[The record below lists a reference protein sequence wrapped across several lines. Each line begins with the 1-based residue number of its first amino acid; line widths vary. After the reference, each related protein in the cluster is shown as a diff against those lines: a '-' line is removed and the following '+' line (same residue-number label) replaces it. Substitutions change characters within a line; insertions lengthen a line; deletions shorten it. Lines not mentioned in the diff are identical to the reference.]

1 MESKIRKDMD
11 NRTQRLNIVLS
22 LVCFAVVIAIV
33 CTVGILTSRHQET
46 EFVQGQAEA
55 SEYRVS
61 SKVPG
66 RIARILVQEGQAV
79 KAGDTL
85 AILDTPDIDAKLA
98 QAEAVKNAATAQNA
112 KAQKGAREE
121 QIQGAYELWQKAKA
135 GLEIYEKSY
144 RRVENLFGQ
153 GVVSEQKRDEAKAQ
167 YDAAVATE
175 KAAKSQYDM
184 AVNGA
189 EKEVRDMAEAQMHQA
204 EGVVAEV
211 NAYIDETILL
221 ATLDGEVSEIF
232 PMVGELVGTGAPI
245 MNIAVMDD
253 MWTTFNVRED
263 LLKDMTMGS
272 EFQAYV
278 PALDRDIK
286 VRVTYMRDLGSYAAW
301 KATKVMGQYD
311 LKTFE
316 VRAVPEEKVGDLRP
330 GMTVLIRK

>member
-1 MESKIRKDMD
+1 MD
-11 NRTQRLNIVLS
+11 NKTQKLNIALS
-22 LVCFAVVIAIV
+22 LTAFAVVIVIV
-33 CTVGILTSRHQET
+33 CVVGIYTFRHREP
-46 EFVQGQAEA
+46 EIVQGQAEA

-66 RIARILVQEGQAV
+66 RILKIMVHEGQQV

-85 AILDTPDIDAKLA
+85 AILDTPDINAKQA
-98 QAEAVKNAATAQNA
+98 QANAVLSAATAQNA

-121 QIQGAYELWQKAKA
+121 EIQGAYEIWQKAKA

-144 RRVENLFGQ
+144 RRVENLFAQ

-167 YDAAVATE
+167 YDAAAATE

-189 EKEVRDMAEAQMHQA
+189 EKEIKEMAAAQMRQA

-211 NAYIDETILL
+211 NSYIEETVLTASI
-221 ATLDGEVSEIF
+221 DGEVSEIF

-245 MNIAVMDD
+245 MNIAVMDN
-253 MWTTFNVRED
+253 MWVTFNVRED
-263 LLKDMTMGS
+263 LLQDLTMGAVR
-272 EFQAYV
+272 EAYV
-278 PALDRDIK
+278 PALGRNVNVK
-286 VRVTYMRDLGSYAAW
+286 VSYLRDLGSYAAW
-301 KATKVMGQYD
+301 KATKANGQYD

-316 VRAVPEEKVGDLRP
+316 VRAVPQEKVENLRP
-330 GMTVLIRK
+330 GMTVIIDRK

>member
-1 MESKIRKDMD
+1 MD
-11 NRTQRLNIVLS
+11 NKTQKMNIALS
-22 LVCFAVVIAIV
+22 ITAFVVVVVIV
-33 CTVGILTSRHQET
+33 CVVGIYTFNHREP
-46 EFVQGQAEA
+46 EIVQGQAEA

-66 RIARILVQEGQAV
+66 RILKILVQEGQQV
-79 KAGDTL
+79 QAGDTL
-85 AILDTPDIDAKLA
+85 AILDTPDINAKQA
-98 QAEAVKNAATAQNA
+98 QANAVLSAATAQNA

-121 QIQGAYELWQKAKA
+121 EIQGAYEIWQKAKA

-144 RRVENLFGQ
+144 RRVENLFAQ

-167 YDAAVATE
+167 YDAAAATE

-189 EKEVRDMAEAQMHQA
+189 EKEIKEMAAAQMRQA

-211 NAYIDETILL
+211 NSYIEETVLTASI
-221 ATLDGEVSEIF
+221 DGEVSEIF

-253 MWTTFNVRED
+253 MWVTFNVRED
-263 LLKDMTMGS
+263 LLQDLTMGAVR
-272 EFQAYV
+272 EAYV
-278 PALDRDIK
+278 PALDRK
-286 VRVTYMRDLGSYAAW
+286 VNVKVSYMRDLGSYAAW
-301 KATKVMGQYD
+301 KATKANGQYD

-316 VRAVPEEKVGDLRP
+316 VRAVPQEKVENLRP
-330 GMTVLIRK
+330 GMTVIIDRK

>member
-1 MESKIRKDMD
+1 MD
-11 NRTQRLNIVLS
+11 NKTQKMNIALS
-22 LVCFAVVIAIV
+22 LTAFAVVIVIV
-33 CTVGILTSRHQET
+33 CVVGIYTFNHREP
-46 EFVQGQAEA
+46 EIVQGQAEA

-66 RIARILVQEGQAV
+66 RILKIMVQEGQFV

-85 AILDTPDIDAKLA
+85 AILDTPDINAKQA
-98 QAEAVKNAATAQNA
+98 QAEAVLSAATAQNA

-121 QIQGAYELWQKAKA
+121 EIQGAYEIWQKAKA

-144 RRVENLFGQ
+144 RRVENLFSQ

-189 EKEVRDMAEAQMHQA
+189 EKEIKEMAAAQMRQA
-204 EGVVAEV
+204 QGVVAEV
-211 NAYIDETILL
+211 NSYIEETVLT
-221 ATLDGEVSEIF
+221 ASMDGEVSEIF

-253 MWTTFNVRED
+253 MWVSFNVRED
-263 LLKDMTMGS
+263 LLQDLTMGVVR
-272 EFQAYV
+272 EAYI
-278 PALDRDIK
+278 PALDRK
-286 VRVTYMRDLGSYAAW
+286 VDVKVTYMRDLGSYAAW
-301 KATKVMGQYD
+301 KATKVNGQYD

-316 VRAVPEEKVGDLRP
+316 VRAVPQEKVENLRP
-330 GMTVLIRK
+330 GMTVIIDRK

>member
-1 MESKIRKDMD
+1 MEKK
-11 NRTQRLNIVLS
+11 TQQLNIVLS
-22 LVCFAVVIAIV
+22 LVVFAIV
-33 CTVGILTSRHQET
+33 IVVVCGVGIYTYNHREP
-46 EFVQGQAEA
+46 EIVQGQAEA

-66 RIARILVQEGQAV
+66 RILKIMVQEGQAV

-85 AILDTPDIDAKLA
+85 AILDTPDINAKQA
-98 QAEAVKNAATAQNA
+98 QAEAVLSAATAQNA

-121 QIQGAYELWQKAKA
+121 EIQGAYEIWQKAKA

-144 RRVENLFGQ
+144 RRVENLFNE
-153 GVVSEQKRDEAKAQ
+153 GVVSEQKRDETKAQ

-189 EKEVRDMAEAQMHQA
+189 EEEIKAMAAAQMRQA

-211 NAYIDETILL
+211 NSYIDETVLTASI
-221 ATLDGEVSEIF
+221 DGEVSEIF

-253 MWTTFNVRED
+253 MWVSFNVRED
-263 LLKDMTMGS
+263 LLKDLTVGAVR
-272 EFQAYV
+272 EAYV
-278 PALDRDIK
+278 PALDRK
-286 VRVTYMRDLGSYAAW
+286 VNVKVTYMRDLGSYAAW
-301 KATKVMGQYD
+301 KATKVNGQYD

-316 VRAVPEEKVGDLRP
+316 LRAVTEGTVENLRP
-330 GMTVLIRK
+330 GMTVIIERN

>member
-1 MESKIRKDMD
+1 MD
-11 NRTQRLNIVLS
+11 NKTQKMNIVLS
-22 LVCFAVVIAIV
+22 LTAFAVVVVIV
-33 CTVGILTSRHQET
+33 CVIGIYTFRHREP
-46 EFVQGQAEA
+46 EIVQGQAEV

-66 RIARILVQEGQAV
+66 RILKILVQEGQQV

-85 AILDTPDIDAKLA
+85 AILDTPDINAKQA
-98 QAEAVKNAATAQNA
+98 QAEAVLSAATAQNA

-135 GLEIYEKSY
+135 GLEIYEKTY
-144 RRVENLFGQ
+144 NRVENLFAQ

-167 YDAAVATE
+167 YDAAIATE

-189 EKEVRDMAEAQMHQA
+189 EEEVKEMAAAQMRQA
-204 EGVVAEV
+204 QGVVAEV
-211 NAYIDETILL
+211 NSYIDETVLTASI
-221 ATLDGEVSEIF
+221 DGEVSEIF

-253 MWTTFNVRED
+253 MWVTFNVRED
-263 LLKDMTMGS
+263 LLQNLAMGAVC
-272 EFQAYV
+272 EAYV
-278 PALDRDIK
+278 PALDKK
-286 VRVTYMRDLGSYAAW
+286 VDVKVSYMRDLGSYAAW
-301 KATKVMGQYD
+301 KATKVNGQYD

-316 VRAVPEEKVGDLRP
+316 VRAIPQQEVENLRP
-330 GMTVLIRK
+330 GMTVIIDRK